1 MRSLGKKQMKT
12 KVVNVG
18 IISREDYRK
27 RTIAIAKGDYKPK
40 KNEPKVWFESL
51 SSMAQILGSDNQK
64 LLSLIIEYNPRSLAE
79 LEKISSRKKSNLSR
93 TLKTLERY
101 GIVSISKEK
110 GKLIPKV
117 EATDFKVQF
126 GLHYS
131 RPVSHGSEAGM
142 KVA

>member
-1 MRSLGKKQMKT
+1 MKS

-18 IISREDYRK
+18 IISRDDYRK
-27 RTIAIAKGDYKPK
+27 RTIAIARGDYKPK
-40 KNEPKVWFESL
+40 RGEPKIWFESL
-51 SSMAQILGSDNQK
+51 SSMAQVLGSDNQR
-64 LLSLIIEYNPRSLAE
+64 LLRLIIEHKPQSLAE
-79 LEKISSRKKSNLSR
+79 LEEISSRKKSNLSR

-101 GIVSISKEK
+101 GIVSLSKER
-110 GKLIPKV
+110 GKLIPRV

-131 RPVSHGSEAGM
+131 RPASYGSESEM